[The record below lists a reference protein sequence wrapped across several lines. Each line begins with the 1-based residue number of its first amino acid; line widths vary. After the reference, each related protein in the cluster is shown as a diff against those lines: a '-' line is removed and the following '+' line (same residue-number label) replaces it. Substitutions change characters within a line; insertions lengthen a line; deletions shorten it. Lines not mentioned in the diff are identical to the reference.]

1 MGDEE
6 RQTSSEKRRG
16 DSIEG
21 GFSIL
26 LGEESIRTFMS
37 SGDFS
42 SAREL
47 ERFIELGARIEG
59 RFTEEGSRSILA
71 MSVGEN
77 RLSRDFAVL
86 QIAHILAKHGKEVL
100 IVDCDFFSPGLSGLV
115 ENTEDHGFLDLLLY
129 GSSLKTVARPTG
141 IDGVI
146 VVGPGSFPV
155 SRTIPFAMKEFI
167 KVRDFLSRSNDVVIY
182 CSTLYTD
189 DGTVNPFAS
198 LVDSIFL
205 SCRLEEMPEGQL
217 QKNLGDLG
225 SDLPPT
231 DLVCF
236 GDDGKVYSEEDVQLP
251 DVLGDVP
258 GEDADEAKDEGQ
270 QDEQYEAAAIE
281 KTAELESDGKRR
293 GGGMNLPRL
302 VTSVVVIVV
311 VVFLVWWFMIHKS
324 ISEKEGESK
333 TAELVQKQRDV
344 KEMKD
349 RSQGEAAATA
359 VEEEMGTDTGEQG
372 AGTDTGDQGTG
383 TDTGDQEV
391 DRTSEKPAEKPVEK
405 KIVDDE
411 PAAGEAAAGQAPS
424 ISEPVTVT
432 PAPEGSYYAVHV
444 ASFRE
449 IGRAGQETDYLE
461 KKGHSAVVIAT
472 EVSGQTWYRVY
483 VGEYRTR
490 EEAAAMRLQLLD
502 LSRIGYARVVTL
514 KDSNN

>member
-6 RQTSSEKRRG
+6 RGASSENRRG
-16 DSIEG
+16 DPVEG

-26 LGEESIRTFMS
+26 LGEDNMRAFMS

-47 ERFIELGARIEG
+47 ERFIELGAKIEG
-59 RFTEEGSRSILA
+59 RFTGEGSRSILA
-71 MSVGEN
+71 MSMGEN
-77 RLSRDFAVL
+77 RLSRDFSVL
-86 QIAHILAKHGKEVL
+86 QIAHILAKHGKDVL
-100 IVDCDFFSPGLSGLV
+100 IVDCDFLSPGLSGLV
-115 ENTEDHGFLDLLLY
+115 ENTEDQGFLDLLLY

-167 KVRDFLSRSNDVVIY
+167 KVRDFLSRSHDIVIY

-225 SDLPPT
+225 PNLPPA

-236 GDDGKVYSEEDVQLP
+236 GADMESLSEEDILLP
-251 DVLGDVP
+251 AVLEEEGEEKADEGMEGE
-258 GEDADEAKDEGQ
+258 GEDGQ
-270 QDEQYEAAAIE
+270 LEAAAIE
-281 KTAELESDGKRR
+281 KTGELEGEGRR
-293 GGGMNLPRL
+293 KGGGMSLPRL
-302 VTSVVVIVV
+302 VTAVVVTVV
-311 VVFLVWWFMIHKS
+311 VVFLVWWFMIHRS
-324 ISEKEGESK
+324 ISDKEGESK
-333 TAELVQKQRDV
+333 TAELVQKQMDV

-349 RSQGEAAATA
+349 RSQDEAST
-359 VEEEMGTDTGEQG
+359 
-372 AGTDTGDQGTG
+372 
-383 TDTGDQEV
+383 
-391 DRTSEKPAEKPVEK
+391 
-405 KIVDDE
+405 
-411 PAAGEAAAGQAPS
+411 AAGEEVSAETSGDRKTGGTTEEPPERIAAEKVDTDRDAGEGEIGDAAKETAVDEAAEIPEKP
-424 ISEPVTVT
+424 ISKPGTVT
-432 PAPEGSYYAVHV
+432 PAPAGSHFAVHV
-444 ASFRE
+444 ASFKE
-449 IGRAGQETDYLE
+449 IERAGRETDYLE
-461 KKGHSAVVIAT
+461 KKGHAATVISA
-472 EVSGQTWYRVY
+472 EVNGQTWYRVY

-502 LSRIGYARVVTL
+502 LPQVGYARVVTL
-514 KDSNN
+514 KDMEQ

>member
-6 RQTSSEKRRG
+6 RGASSEGRRG
-16 DSIEG
+16 DPVEG

-26 LGEESIRTFMS
+26 LGEESIRAFMS

-59 RFTEEGSRSILA
+59 RLTEEGSRSILA
-71 MSVGEN
+71 LSVGEN
-77 RLSRDFAVL
+77 RLSRDFSVL
-86 QIAHILAKHGKEVL
+86 QIAHILAKHGKDVL
-100 IVDCDFFSPGLSGLV
+100 IVDCDFLSPGLSGLV

-129 GSSLKTVARPTG
+129 GSSLKTVARSTG

-155 SRTIPFAMKEFI
+155 SRTIPFAKKEFT
-167 KVRDFLSRSNDVVIY
+167 KVRDFLSHSHDVIIY

-225 SDLPPT
+225 SDLPPV
-231 DLVCF
+231 DLICF
-236 GDDGKVYSEEDVQLP
+236 GEDGEVPSQEEAPFIQGAG
-251 DVLGDVP
+251 LGDER
-258 GEDADEAKDEGQ
+258 GKETDEDEEEGRRE
-270 QDEQYEAAAIE
+270 EQYEAAAIE
-281 KTAELESDGKRR
+281 KTADLESDGKMES
-293 GGGMNLPRL
+293 GGMNLPRL

-311 VVFLVWWFMIHKS
+311 VVFLAWWFMIHKS
-324 ISEKEGESK
+324 ISDKEGESK

-349 RSQGEAAATA
+349 RSQDEVIPYA
-359 VEEEMGTDTGEQG
+359 VEEETGVDTGEKE
-372 AGTDTGDQGTG
+372 AGT
-383 TDTGDQEV
+383 
-391 DRTSEKPAEKPVEK
+391 
-405 KIVDDE
+405 
-411 PAAGEAAAGQAPS
+411 GQALSSP
-424 ISEPVTVT
+424 EPRAVTT
-432 PAPEGSYYAVHV
+432 APEGSYFAVHV

-449 IGRAGQETDYLE
+449 TGRAGNETDYLE
-461 KKGHSAVVIAT
+461 KKGYDAVVIAT
-472 EVSGQTWYRVY
+472 EVSGRAWYRVY

-490 EEAAAMRLQLLD
+490 EEAAAIRLQLLD

>member
-6 RQTSSEKRRG
+6 RGTSSEGRRG
-16 DSIEG
+16 DPVG
-21 GFSIL
+21 GGVSIL
-26 LGEESIRTFMS
+26 LGEESIRAFMS

-59 RFTEEGSRSILA
+59 RLTEEGSRSILA

-77 RLSRDFAVL
+77 RLSRDFSVL
-86 QIAHILAKHGKEVL
+86 QIAHILAKHGKDVL
-100 IVDCDFFSPGLSGLV
+100 IVDCDFLSPGLSGLV

-129 GSSLKTVARPTG
+129 GSSLKTVARSTG

-155 SRTIPFAMKEFI
+155 SRTIPFAKKEFT
-167 KVRDFLSRSNDVVIY
+167 KVRDFLSRKHDVIIY

-189 DGTVNPFAS
+189 DGAVNPLAS

-225 SDLPPT
+225 SDLPPA
-231 DLVCF
+231 DLICF
-236 GDDGKVYSEEDVQLP
+236 GEDGEVHSEEEAPFIPTVG
-251 DVLGDVP
+251 LGDES
-258 GEDADEAKDEGQ
+258 GEKTDKGEEEGRRE
-270 QDEQYEAAAIE
+270 EQYEAAAIE

-293 GGGMNLPRL
+293 EGGMTLPRL
-302 VTSVVVIVV
+302 VTSFVVVVV
-311 VVFLVWWFMIHKS
+311 VVFFVWWLKIHKS
-324 ISEKEGESK
+324 ISDKEGESK

-349 RSQGEAAATA
+349 RSQDEVAPDA
-359 VEEEMGTDTGEQG
+359 VEEETGADSGEKEAVTG
-372 AGTDTGDQGTG
+372 AGDREAEEKTVADDPAGGEAGTG
-383 TDTGDQEV
+383 QAL
-391 DRTSEKPAEKPVEK
+391 SSSKP
-405 KIVDDE
+405 
-411 PAAGEAAAGQAPS
+411 G
-424 ISEPVTVT
+424 TVT
-432 PAPEGSYYAVHV
+432 PAPEGSYFTVHV
-444 ASFRE
+444 ASFKE
-449 IGRAGQETDYLE
+449 ISRAGKETDYLE
-461 KKGHSAVVIAT
+461 KNGYDAVVIAT
-472 EVSGQTWYRVY
+472 EVSGLTWYRIY

-490 EEAAAMRLQLLD
+490 EEAAAGRLQLLD

-514 KDSNN
+514 KDLNN